1 MTLVTLCN
9 LMLSLLLCW
18 TESSITWL
26 PRDSCLSGTKSKD
39 SNAPLP
45 TPAANPPSSTIFGH
59 TPCRTAHE
67 IHNQKPTHHHTA
79 TNFRAW
85 DPMPKI
91 KSQIQIHRK
100 WIQNQNAYSDWP
112 IKDPQT
118 QIPNFWLTHSDHKH
132 KSQPIYHQD
141 LPWKWERERLR
152 DEMNHTS
159 RLWSWMP
166 LLALGVDHTS
176 FESQPKNTKSWVR
189 GKDWNQG
196 FVKRILSFD
205 LEEGHFGLLTWCYL
219 SKSHVWVT
227 WLSFP
232 SNITSNLNV
241 GVQSLTNVIVYCA
254 KRVFEKFRV

>member
-141 LPWKWERERLR
+141 LPWKREREIERRDESYQLALIMDATFSSWSWPYQFWITTKKHQIVSERERLKPR
-152 DEMNHTS
+152 ICETYFEF
-159 RLWSWMP
+159 W
-166 LLALGVDHTS
+166 LG
-176 FESQPKNTKSWVR
+176 R
-189 GKDWNQG
+189 GA
-196 FVKRILSFD
+196 FRSFD
-205 LEEGHFGLLTWCYL
+205 LVLLKQE
-219 SKSHVWVT
+219 SRVSHVIE
-227 WLSFP
+227 LSIQHNIKLKRWGAK
-232 SNITSNLNV
+232 SNKCH
-241 GVQSLTNVIVYCA
+241 SLLCKTCIRKV
-254 KRVFEKFRV
+254 